1 MCSPFQSDPVGTA
14 GCVVG
19 FGRLKEPKLCSV
31 LCLLGHDPAAGLGHS
46 PCPGA
51 EQDFGFSSSFL
62 AVSCLLSC
70 APEERVLREEV
81 AAPPQAEWNG
91 YN

>member
-1 MCSPFQSDPVGTA
+1 MCSPFQSDPVGID
-14 GCVVG
+14 GCLVG
-19 FGRLKEPKLCSV
+19 FGRLKEPKLRSV
-31 LCLLGHDPAAGLGHS
+31 LCLLGHS